1 MENKMKFTA
10 EENSFIVEADGK
22 RLRVSSAETCCSYE
36 DAMTFCKDNGGG
48 DETVENLRLL
58 AKYRGD
64 INKEL
69 EALGKETLGGWVWT
83 NEEYWNDKDFAFV
96 VNMDDGRVCD
106 GNRSNYNHAR
116 TVSAL

>member
-1 MENKMKFTA
+1 MKFTA

-22 RLRVSSAETCCSYE
+22 RLRVSYAEPCCSHK

-58 AKYRGD
+58 AKYRND

-69 EALGKETLGGWVWT
+69 WALGKETLGGWVWT
-83 NEEYWNDKDFAFV
+83 NEEHWNYKDFAFV
-96 VNMDDGRVCD
+96 VGMSYGDVDSE
-106 GNRSNYNHAR
+106 NRYDNYTAR
-116 TVSAL
+116 AVSAL

>member
-1 MENKMKFTA
+1 MENNMKFTA

-22 RLRVSSAETCCSYE
+22 RLRVSFAEFFGNHA

-58 AKYRGD
+58 AKYRDD

-69 EALGKETLGGWVWT
+69 GALGKETLGGWVWT

-96 VNMDDGRVCD
+96 VSMITGIV
-106 GNRSNYNHAR
+106 GNDYRSLNYYAHA
-116 TVSAL
+116 VSAL

>member
-22 RLRVSSAETCCSYE
+22 RLRVSFAEFFGNHA

-58 AKYRGD
+58 AKYRDD

-69 EALGKETLGGWVWT
+69 KALGKETLGGWAWT

-96 VNMDDGRVCD
+96 VYMYYGNVCYDDRLI
-106 GNRSNYNHAR
+106 NNYACA
-116 TVSAL
+116 VSAL

>member
-1 MENKMKFTA
+1 MENNMKFTA
-10 EENSFIVEADGK
+10 EENSFIVEANGK
-22 RLRVSSAETCCSYE
+22 RLRVSFAVFFGNYA

-58 AKYRGD
+58 AKYRDD

-69 EALGKETLGGWVWT
+69 EALDKETLGGWLWT

-96 VNMDDGRVCD
+96 VNMLSGGVGSEDRD
-106 GNRSNYNHAR
+106 YNDNAR
-116 TVSAL
+116 AVSAL

>member
-22 RLRVSSAETCCSYE
+22 RLRVSYAESCCSHK

-69 EALGKETLGGWVWT
+69 EALGKETLGGRIWT
-83 NEEYWNDKDFAFV
+83 NEEYWNDKDFAFAV
-96 VNMDDGRVCD
+96 YMSDGFVNNVY
-106 GNRSNYNHAR
+106 RSYYKYAR
-116 TVSAL
+116 AVSAL

>member
-1 MENKMKFTA
+1 MENNMKFTA

-22 RLRVSSAETCCSYE
+22 RLRVSFAEFYGNHA

-58 AKYRGD
+58 AKYRDD

-69 EALGKETLGGWVWT
+69 RALGKEPLGGWVWT
-83 NEEYWNDKDFAFV
+83 NEEYWNDKGFAFV
-96 VNMDDGRVCD
+96 VYMRYGYVLNGH
-106 GNRSNYNHAR
+106 RSNDPSAR
-116 TVSAL
+116 AVSAL